1 MNQVLHYLLDTD
13 MCIYL
18 LNGHP
23 RVKTRV
29 AEMGVTALAVAIPTV
44 GELYFGAYNSGRV
57 EANVVWVRA
66 FLSPRGPQALLVDE
80 PAAEQFGRFKAIL
93 RHAGRPIG
101 DIDLFIAGVA
111 VRHGL
116 TVVTN
121 NTDHF
126 ARIPELPLE
135 NGLESPQA
143 SS

>member
-1 MNQVLHYLLDTD
+1 MNYALHYLLDTD

-23 RVKTRV
+23 RVKARV
-29 AEMGVTALAVAIPTV
+29 AQVGIAALAVAIPTV
-44 GELYFGAYNSGRV
+44 GELYFGAYNSARV
-57 EANVVWVRA
+57 EANVMRVRA
-66 FLSPRGPQALLVDE
+66 FLSSPGPQLLLIDDL
-80 PAAEQFGRFKAIL
+80 AAEQFGRFKAIL
-93 RHAGRPIG
+93 RRAGRPIG

-121 NTDHF
+121 NTEHF
-126 ARIPELPLE
+126 ARVPDLSLE
-135 NGLESPQA
+135 NWLEPPQA

>member
-1 MNQVLHYLLDTD
+1 MNHALRYCLDTD

-18 LNGHP
+18 LNGHSH
-23 RVKTRV
+23 VKTRV
-29 AEMGVTALAVAIPTV
+29 AEVGVTALAVAIPTV
-44 GELYFGAYNSGRV
+44 GELYFGAYNSARV
-57 EANVVWVRA
+57 EANVARVRA
-66 FLSPRGPQALLVDE
+66 FLLPPGPQVLLIDE
-80 PAAEQFGRFKAIL
+80 PAAEQFGRFKALL
-93 RHAGRPIG
+93 RRAGRPIG

-126 ARIPELPLE
+126 ARLPALPLE
-135 NGLESPQA
+135 NWLEPSQQ

>member
-1 MNQVLHYLLDTD
+1 VNHALHYLLNTD

-18 LNGHP
+18 LNGHH
-23 RVKTRV
+23 RVKARV
-29 AEMGVTALAVAIPTV
+29 AQVGIAALAVAIPTV
-44 GELYFGAYNSGRV
+44 GELYFGAYNSARI
-57 EANVVWVRA
+57 EANIMRVRA
-66 FLSPRGPQALLVDE
+66 FLSSPGPQVLLIDE

-93 RHAGRPIG
+93 HRAGRPIG

-121 NTDHF
+121 NTEHF
-126 ARIPELPLE
+126 VRSPDLSLE
-135 NGLESPQA
+135 NWLEPPQA

>member
-1 MNQVLHYLLDTD
+1 MNHTWHYLLDTD

-23 RVKTRV
+23 RVKARV
-29 AEMGVTALAVAIPTV
+29 AEVGVAALAVAIPTV

-57 EANVVWVRA
+57 EANSARVQA
-66 FLSPRGPQALLVDE
+66 FLSPPGPHVLLIDE
-80 PAAEQFGRFKAIL
+80 PAAEQFGRLKTIL
-93 RHAGRPIG
+93 RRTGRPIG

-121 NTDHF
+121 NTSHF
-126 ARIPELPLE
+126 ERLPELPLE
-135 NGLESPQA
+135 NWLDPPQA

>member
-1 MNQVLHYLLDTD
+1 MNPALHYCLDTD

-23 RVKTRV
+23 HVKTRV
-29 AEMGVTALAVAIPTV
+29 AEVGVTAVAVAIPTV

-57 EANVVWVRA
+57 EANIARVRA
-66 FLSPRGPQALLVDE
+66 FLSPPGPQVLLIDE
-80 PAAEQFGRFKAIL
+80 AASEQFGRFKALL
-93 RHAGRPIG
+93 RRTGRPIG

-111 VRHGL
+111 LHHGL

-126 ARIPELPLE
+126 ARIPDLLLE
-135 NGLESPQA
+135 NWLEPPQA